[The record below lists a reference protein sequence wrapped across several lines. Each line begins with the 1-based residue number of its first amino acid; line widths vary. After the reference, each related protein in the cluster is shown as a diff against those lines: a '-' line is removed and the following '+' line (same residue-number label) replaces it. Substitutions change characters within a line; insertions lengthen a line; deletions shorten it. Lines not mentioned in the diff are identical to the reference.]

1 MSPSTLRVVLADDH
15 HFFREGLRGVLVA
28 DGIAIAGEAVNGAE
42 AVSLAGELAPDVVV
56 MDIEMPGSGG
66 IDAIAEIAASS
77 PAVAVV
83 VLTVS
88 VDGDDV
94 LRALTAGARS
104 YLLKD
109 MRTDELAGC
118 IRQTAGGQT
127 VLSPEVAKTLTA
139 RALEHARADGA
150 AAQTSTALPALTA
163 RETDVLRLVVDGA
176 DNAAIGRTLSIS
188 PHTVKQYMT
197 NIFEKLEVSSR
208 VQAAVYAVRS
218 GLA

>member
-1 MSPSTLRVVLADDH
+1 MPPQTLRVVLADDH

-56 MDIEMPGSGG
+56 MDLEMPGSGG

-118 IRQTAGGQT
+118 IRQTAAGQT
-127 VLSPEVAKTLTA
+127 VLSPEVAETLTA

-150 AAQTSTALPALTA
+150 AARASTALPTLTA

-176 DNAAIGRTLSIS
+176 DNAAIGRALSIS

-208 VQAAVYAVRS
+208 VQAAVYAVRA
-218 GLA
+218 GLV